1 MAKAQYV
8 VAVNGKGSLVYG
20 GKTADGKQT
29 VAVPLRHKEAEDLA
43 ANWPIQGQ
51 VVIYKL
57 VAVKNVWH
65 DSPGEV
71 HP

>member
-1 MAKAQYV
+1 MAKGQYV

-29 VAVPLRHKEAEDLA
+29 VVVPLRHKEAEDLA
-43 ANWPIQGQ
+43 AKWPIRGQ

-57 VAVKNVWH
+57 VPVKNVWH
-65 DSPGEV
+65 DAPVEGK
-71 HP
+71 P